1 MASGAEIN
9 SSLGSVDRFEL
20 RSFDRTYKTFGQ
32 PINSVDEVVQ
42 GYQEMTQHALA
53 YKSRRMVMRGLMSR
67 EAIAGSREN
76 GLPLEAGIPMSLVT
90 GNNDGSAIVYIA
102 RNNHESPQQ
111 GNDPR
116 EYIKGRQN
124 RRTPL
129 ERAQKLPENYQPINR
144 LDEADAD
151 ALYGL
156 WERFGWTLDEI
167 HNFIKRTQN
176 GEKNLWFS
184 GIKDKTTGE
193 LVVASN
199 AEAIEFAGIR
209 YIETTEYST
218 KDGYEGQG
226 LCTTAVSAL
235 IAQVLKETIYNPS
248 DDLIPV
254 ITAEFNTSSSSPSV
268 GASAGFVIP
277 QFEDTEGILYYNV
290 AVNDNAEPN
299 TIFDSE
305 TNDRGIP
312 YSNLRNFALAVLP
325 LQNIQELYPES
336 AVNEIINYY
345 N

>member
-9 SSLGSVDRFEL
+9 SSLGSVDQIEA
-20 RSFDRTYKTFGQ
+20 RSFGRSYKTFGS
-32 PINSVDEVVQ
+32 PINGAVDLIKGYREVLQ
-42 GYQEMTQHALA
+42 SAKTNGA
-53 YKSRRMVMRGLMSR
+53 RRMVMRGLMSK
-67 EAIAGSREN
+67 EAIATSRKY
-76 GLPLEAGIPMSLVT
+76 GIPMEAGIPMNLVT
-90 GNNDGSAIVYIA
+90 GNDDGSAIVYIA
-102 RNNHESPQQ
+102 RNNHHSPPQ

-129 ERAQKLPENYQPINR
+129 ERAQQLPENYQPVNR
-144 LDEADAD
+144 LNETDAP
-151 ALYGL
+151 ALFGL
-156 WERFGWTLDEI
+156 WERFGWTMDEI
-167 HNFIKRTQN
+167 HNFIKRTQV

-184 GIKDKTTGE
+184 GIRDKATGE

-218 KDGYEGQG
+218 KKDYEGQG

-235 IAQVLKETIYNPS
+235 IAQVLKDTKYNPS
-248 DDLIPV
+248 EDLIPV

-290 AVNDNAEPN
+290 AVKDDADPNAV
-299 TIFDSE
+299 FDSQ

-325 LQNIQELYPES
+325 IENIDQLYPEA
-336 AVNEIINYY
+336 AVNEIINFY